1 MKLCFLPH
9 VREGIAPTGTLS
21 ARAQASI
28 AFTLQSPGHTA
39 GNIARTMT
47 LLGPGDVVAIEPRQ
61 VLRVTPAS
69 GARDA
74 EPDFFPSIEFDA
86 PDLPWSYSPLVPSGT
101 RVLPW
106 IALAVIEQQPG
117 VTVMPG
123 QQGQSPWILR
133 LPVDVARR
141 ELPDL
146 TDSWAW
152 THAQVACETTAQI
165 ADTLAHHPDRTL
177 SRLVAARRLL
187 PFRAYVACVVPAFLA
202 GRIAGL
208 GDDPAGNPLLVTGHE
223 PAWTAANP
231 ATELPVYYTW
241 SFRTGEAG
249 DFESLAQRLHAAP
262 IDASIPSTPLH
273 LALPSGDGTLVV
285 DWEPPLK
292 ARGAQPTKPRRPS
305 AAVNQIK
312 GVLTAS
318 SPTRRVLGPTYFG
331 APWLDGRPLAP
342 IAQWGPELN
351 LTPMA
356 RAAASLGADAVRA
369 EQESLVAAAAEQLE
383 AFRKKQREGRRRQLA
398 AAFEN
403 RVKARLA
410 AAPATQTARVFAPMA
425 VVSQLAASNVGLY
438 TVAGRSVTR
447 KVSTVTTTAVPPSPV
462 TDPRVAFP
470 ATAELTRAIDEPSG
484 TTRTI
489 PTAELVAELAGVLD
503 QPVFYRPLIERVP
516 VTQTPQ
522 PITPVDPNTIPT
534 GAFSPSF
541 ARPMSE
547 ALASRAPELMLPGA
561 GSIAQDGALLVESDP
576 RFVEAFLLG
585 ASQELNYEL
594 LWRGLPADSRAT
606 AFLKFW
612 AHADDSVD
620 IDPITTW
627 DAASAY
633 GSHVKTNA
641 SMILLVRSELVRR
654 YPSVVVAAIPAAWK
668 DARTRSPI
676 KDQSKLVLPIFRGR
690 IGTDVLYAGFS
701 QPPLSDAI
709 GSTAPPGPAGWYFLL
724 SENPGDPRFGL
735 DPDGGSGPPTRATLS
750 WRHLSPPPVGPYAPV
765 AAFPAVPD
773 AAFNPAT
780 ATAASMAML
789 VRQRPFRAFL
799 HASLLIRLA

>member
-9 VREGIAPTGTLS
+9 VREGITPTESLS
-21 ARAQASI
+21 TRAQASI
-28 AFTLQSPGHTA
+28 AFALQSPGHAA
-39 GNIARTMT
+39 GSIARTMT

-61 VLRVTPAS
+61 VLRITPAS

-74 EPDFFPSIEFDA
+74 EPDFFPAIEFDA

-106 IALAVIEQQPG
+106 IALAIIEQQPG
-117 VTVMPG
+117 VTVTPG

-133 LPVDVARR
+133 LPADVARR

-152 THAQVACETTAQI
+152 AHAQVACENTAQI
-165 ADTLAHHPDRTL
+165 ADTLANHPDRTL
-177 SRLVAARRLL
+177 SRLTAARRLL

-208 GDDPAGNPLLVTGHE
+208 GDDPTGNPLLVSGHE
-223 PAWTAANP
+223 PAWDAANP

-249 DFESLAQRLHAAP
+249 DFELIAQRLHAAP

-273 LALPSGDGTLVV
+273 LALPTGDGTLVV

-305 AAVNQIK
+305 TAVSQIK
-312 GVLTAS
+312 NVLVAS

-342 IAQWGPELN
+342 IGQWGPELN

-369 EQESLVAAAAEQLE
+369 EQESLVAAAAAQLE
-383 AFRKKQREGRRRQLA
+383 AFRKKQREGRRKQLA

-410 AAPATQTARVFAPMA
+410 AAPATQMARVFAPMA

-438 TVAGRSVTR
+438 TATGRSLTR
-447 KVSTVTTTAVPPSPV
+447 KVSSVGSTVVPTSSISDAHVSFPTTAE
-462 TDPRVAFP
+462 F
-470 ATAELTRAIDEPSG
+470 TRATDDPS
-484 TTRTI
+484 RSAPSI
-489 PTAELVAELAGVLD
+489 PTAELAIDLVDA
-503 QPVFYRPLIERVP
+503 VFYQPLVERVP
-516 VTQTPQ
+516 VSEPPAPT
-522 PITPVDPNTIPT
+522 TPVDPNAIPT
-534 GAFSPSF
+534 GEFSPSF

-627 DAASAY
+627 AATSTY

-654 YPSVVVAAIPAAWK
+654 YPSVMIAAIPAAWNA
-668 DARTRSPI
+668 DGRTRAPI
-676 KDQSKLVLPIFRGR
+676 KDQSKLVLPGFRGR
-690 IGTDVLYAGFS
+690 IGADVLYAGFS
-701 QPPLSDAI
+701 QPSLTDAI
-709 GSTAPPGPAGWYFLL
+709 GSTAPPGPPGWYFLL

-750 WRHLSPPPVGPYAPV
+750 WRHLSPAPDGVYAPV

-773 AAFNPAT
+773 AAFTSTN

-799 HASLLIRLA
+799 HASLLIRLT